1 MQRVQISVDINAHI
15 ANIEHSIH
23 VDSDAAHASISFDNL
38 GFGTIT
44 AIKLIAQGYNAF
56 GDSIQVNGKNE
67 FFLLLQDLR
76 VERNSHIEN
85 LDILLPDASIRQLDL
100 EEYQIRFADGTIIK
114 YAGADVE
121 ECAIWKFGESDREKT
136 VLSAIQDELGSKI
149 LYLPQRRKHG
159 WVCGCGRYNKD
170 ESTVCTNCENKK
182 DIVLQLT
189 SAEYISALEEKHHRK
204 EEIRRELAK
213 RASQKRIR
221 DSRIRTLKV
230 WLRIVVAIG
239 IIVLVSFAAAM
250 ASRSTYSSIDEM
262 QRSIEGVYTYYDE
275 DEPREQLYI
284 QGDSITLRWLL
295 LGSNHDSNRQ
305 ITSWNPQ
312 KGAFVVYRD
321 TLIVTDAGNIKYDGK
336 QYFKGGTW
344 EENVQGILFERVL
357 DNAFHNFDIT
367 YTSVHTD
374 SNYTICTGSLKNT
387 GSETYIFVE
396 LKGAFKDEV
405 GNVID
410 TDWTYAVGV
419 EGLAPDESTSFRLSV
434 PKNKRIVSCSVSVLE
449 YDKK

>member
-159 WVCGCGRYNKD
+159 WVCGLR
-170 ESTVCTNCENKK
+170 EFL
-182 DIVLQLT
+182 IMRFI
-189 SAEYISALEEKHHRK
+189 ISILHTH
-204 EEIRRELAK
+204 
-213 RASQKRIR
+213 
-221 DSRIRTLKV
+221 
-230 WLRIVVAIG
+230 
-239 IIVLVSFAAAM
+239 
-250 ASRSTYSSIDEM
+250 
-262 QRSIEGVYTYYDE
+262 
-275 DEPREQLYI
+275 LYI
-284 QGDSITLRWLL
+284 PTQTTRYARAHLKIPEAKHTSLL
-295 LGSNHDSNRQ
+295 N
-305 ITSWNPQ
+305 
-312 KGAFVVYRD
+312 
-321 TLIVTDAGNIKYDGK
+321 
-336 QYFKGGTW
+336 
-344 EENVQGILFERVL
+344 
-357 DNAFHNFDIT
+357 
-367 YTSVHTD
+367 
-374 SNYTICTGSLKNT
+374 
-387 GSETYIFVE
+387 
-396 LKGAFKDEV
+396 
-405 GNVID
+405 
-410 TDWTYAVGV
+410 
-419 EGLAPDESTSFRLSV
+419 
-434 PKNKRIVSCSVSVLE
+434 
-449 YDKK
+449 